1 MLFHWF
7 LNLNLHTKID
17 YDDEC
22 STYDDDKTMTV
33 GNQTS
38 GYVDGNFINGKVRD
52 IIPLHS
58 CTVVKFTFDSKYLA
72 LGLENGRGVSI
83 YETKSFSIIHT
94 IPLKDTVSSID
105 WMNVAERQS
114 FPKTEHLLA
123 IGTYDG
129 NITVHS
135 VPSSLTMNKSI
146 GLCCEIYVRSE
157 VRCIKFLPCV
167 DDLDKPK
174 YNHLLVGETNG
185 TVTCF
190 SFLNPFEELLRNGEN
205 CSDVAKIT
213 TSFLCK
219 HDSAVLSLDICR
231 KNGLILM
238 ASGTKEGKMSVHSL
252 EINVEKLILIDH
264 LVDIHRHGPIYSLR
278 FLWDNSFLFVGGYDK
293 TVAMIDTNLWKSTRY
308 LDVDGTVSYYYQMNE
323 ITC

>member
-1 MLFHWF
+1 MIF
-7 LNLNLHTKID
+7 NLNAKID
-17 YDDEC
+17 YDDENC
-22 STYDDDKTMTV
+22 IYDDDKTMTV

-58 CTVVKFTFDSKYLA
+58 CIVVKFSFDSKYLA
-72 LGLENGRGVSI
+72 FGLENGRGVSI
-83 YETKSFSIIHT
+83 YEAKSFSLLHT

-105 WMNVAERQS
+105 WINVAERQS

-135 VPSSLTMNKSI
+135 VPSSLAKKSI
-146 GLCCEIYVRSE
+146 DLCYETYVRSE

-185 TVTCF
+185 TVTSF
-190 SFLNPFEELLRNGEN
+190 SFLNPFEEVLLNEEKFAH
-205 CSDVAKIT
+205 SAKMT
-213 TSFLCK
+213 TSFLYK
-219 HDSAVLSLDICR
+219 HDSAILSMEVCR
-231 KNGLILM
+231 KNNSILM
-238 ASGTKEGKMSVHSL
+238 ASGTKDGKMSVHSL
-252 EINVEKLILIDH
+252 EINTEKLVLNDH
-264 LVDIHRHGPIYSLR
+264 LVDIHRHGAIYSLR

-308 LDVDGTVSYYYQMNE
+308 LDVDGTVRYYYQMNE
-323 ITC
+323 FTYRI